1 MEEFSTQHR
10 FADSNDGLA
19 WRPTSGESKLHAAIN
34 LASKSFVLLTC
45 SLAKEGSFLVLSR
58 METHNSGLFRN
69 FRLIKGLLFCPR

>member
-45 SLAKEGSFLVLSR
+45 SLAWRDLLWSFQEWKHIIVAS
-58 METHNSGLFRN
+58 SGTSD
-69 FRLIKGLLFCPR
+69 